1 MNVDSLLRQA
11 KKRINPLDS
20 ELILLNILG
29 EKDRSFF
36 AVHGD
41 QVLSSEQLKKF
52 EEMVEK
58 REKGVPLAYILGTKE
73 FYGRNFMVSPEVL
86 IPRPESEAIIDFAK
100 ELFVEKI
107 IDVGTGSGCLGI
119 TLKLEIPGAKV
130 LATDISEDALKI
142 ACENAKNLG
151 ADVEF
156 LDSNLLES
164 VEGKFDLIVA
174 NLPYVSKDWD
184 WTSGIDFEP
193 EIALFAEDNGLF
205 LIKILI
211 NQAKRRTK
219 YLILESD
226 TSQQEEIIDFAEN
239 HDFKLIKK
247 DNFITVFKSK

>member
-1 MNVDSLLRQA
+1 MNVDSLLKQA

-36 AVHGD
+36 AVHED

-58 REKGVPLAYILGTKE
+58 REKGVPLAYILGIKE
-73 FYGRNFMVSPEVL
+73 FYGRNFSVSPEVL

-100 ELFVEKI
+100 ELSVKKI

-119 TLKLEIPGAKV
+119 SLKLEIPEAKV

-142 ACENAKNLG
+142 ARENAENLG
-151 ADVEF
+151 TDVEF
-156 LDSNLLES
+156 LVSNLLES
-164 VEGKFDLIVA
+164 VEEKFDLIVA
-174 NLPYVSKDWD
+174 NLPYVSRDWD
-184 WTSGIDFEP
+184 WTSGIEFEP

-205 LIKILI
+205 LIKKLVE
-211 NQAKRRTK
+211 QAEGRTK

-226 TSQQEEIIDFAEN
+226 TSQQEEIVDFAKN
-239 HDFKLIKK
+239 YGFRFIKK
-247 DNFITVFKSK
+247 DNFVTVFSA